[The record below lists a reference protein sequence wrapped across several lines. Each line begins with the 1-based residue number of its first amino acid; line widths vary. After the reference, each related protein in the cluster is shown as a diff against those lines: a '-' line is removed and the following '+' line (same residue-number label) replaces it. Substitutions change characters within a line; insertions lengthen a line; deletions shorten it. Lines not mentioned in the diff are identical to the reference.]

1 MKKEKNED
9 KDLLRELIE
18 NRFSETGED
27 ACCTLKTSAELARE
41 FSSFMEV
48 TAKEVTK
55 ILLDMK
61 TEIVDLDGKPYWKL
75 YTKS

>member
-1 MKKEKNED
+1 MKKTKYED
-9 KDLLRELIE
+9 KDLLRELIG
-18 NRFSETGED
+18 NRFSETGDD

-41 FSSFMEV
+41 FSGFMEV
-48 TAKEVTK
+48 SAKEVTK